1 MNMEQPGQRK
11 WDEVTPGGLYNIIQ
25 YLKGNFDAELSRKI
39 IELFHERMRDDIDF
53 DPALLHTLMKHVFAQ
68 IMEGKSADQAFGLK
82 TVKGKYPRP
91 DTQSR
96 DLRATAIV
104 ILRMG
109 QGLNLEDSRNDAAEL
124 LDISEM
130 TVQRACDEWRQ
141 VLEDL
146 DLPDETLRELADEHP
161 SSA

>member
-1 MNMEQPGQRK
+1 MEQPEQRK
-11 WDEVTPGGLYNIIQ
+11 WDQITPEGLYNIIQ
-25 YLKGNFDAELSRKI
+25 YLKGNFDPELSRKV

-53 DPALLHTLMKHVFAQ
+53 DPALLHSLMKHVFAR
-68 IMEGKSADQAFGLK
+68 IMEGQSADQAFGLK

-104 ILRMG
+104 ILKMG
-109 QGLNLEDSRNDAAEL
+109 QGLNLEDSRNDAAEML
-124 LDISEM
+124 EISEI

-141 VLEDL
+141 VLEDIG
-146 DLPDETLRELADEHP
+146 LPNNTLRELAGEDP
-161 SSA
+161 KSP